1 VQQQWH
7 SGLTRIRFRV
17 RQEVVMSIKR
27 GSEQVG
33 ISNAFAAPVH
43 PLSATDLA
51 VVRRAMAEIA
61 PEWAVELENTCAGEA
76 TLVLVP
82 DDGDDLVGPSFVI
95 SRETYGL
102 RVDQVHWDA
111 LTEVGVFASLNEVL
125 KVLHARLACC
135 IDTVIPASITV
146 H

>member
-1 VQQQWH
+1 
-7 SGLTRIRFRV
+7 
-17 RQEVVMSIKR
+17 
-27 GSEQVG
+27 
-33 ISNAFAAPVH
+33 
-43 PLSATDLA
+43 
-51 VVRRAMAEIA
+51 
-61 PEWAVELENTCAGEA
+61 
-76 TLVLVP
+76 LVLVP